1 MERHVCCDS
10 RLIGPGDV
18 FVAIPGVNAD
28 GISFV
33 PGAIERG
40 ASEIVAEVPRP
51 ETGVP
56 KSVKWRT
63 VTDARAEA
71 ARLACMEFGDPS
83 DNLAVFGITGTNG
96 KTTTAALIRRILNDN
111 ASPAGFIS
119 TICNITSPPRKR
131 SALDQIKRRAAVE
144 QNVTPAVNTTPG
156 PFELQKLFA
165 EMLAKGCKAVA
176 MEVSSHALDQR
187 RVEGTHFAVTA
198 FTNLTQD
205 HLDYHKTMEGY
216 YQAKRKLFIPL
227 RAPEVVNID
236 DPYGRRLYGELL
248 AEGASNIVSYGSSED
263 AQVRFSD
270 AELSLEG
277 SSFLLSFP
285 GGSEHMHLKLMGR
298 HNIYNA
304 LAAFSMAFL
313 YGISPHKAILS
324 LSAAE
329 PVRGRLE
336 RVKTKVSP
344 ATFFVDYAHT
354 PDALGNVLKTLR
366 EATTG
371 RVFAVFGAGG
381 DRDRTKRPLMGAAV
395 INLADVCIVTSD
407 NPRKEDPSQIIDDI
421 LEGMP
426 EHGEALAPDGTRR
439 VIVEPDRRAA
449 ISLAAG
455 LASKPGDIVLIAGK
469 GHETYQIF
477 ADRTEHFDDREELL
491 SI

>member
-1 MERHVCCDS
+1 MQRHVCCDS
-10 RLIGPGDV
+10 RLVGAGDV

-28 GISFV
+28 GMSFV
-33 PGAIERG
+33 SGAIERG

-51 ETGVP
+51 DTGVP
-56 KSVKWRT
+56 ESVKWRM
-63 VTDARAEA
+63 VPDARAEA
-71 ARLACMEFGDPS
+71 ARLACVEFGDPS
-83 DNLAVFGITGTNG
+83 DKLAVFGITGTNG
-96 KTTTAALIRRILNDN
+96 KTTTATLVRRILNDN
-111 ASPAGFIS
+111 ACPAGFIS

-131 SALDQIKRRAAVE
+131 TALDQIKRRAAVE

-156 PFELQKLFA
+156 PIELQKLFA
-165 EMLAKGCKAVA
+165 EMLTNGCKAVA
-176 MEVSSHALDQR
+176 MEVSSHALDQH
-187 RVEGTHFAVTA
+187 RVEGTRFAMVA

-205 HLDYHKTMEGY
+205 HLDYHKTMDGY

-227 RAPEVVNID
+227 RAPEVINID

-248 AEGASNIVSYGSSED
+248 QEGASNILTYGSSED

-285 GGSEHMHLKLMGR
+285 GGSEHMHLKLIGR

-304 LAAFSMAFL
+304 LAAFSMTFL

-336 RVKTKVSP
+336 RVKTKISS

-354 PDALGNVLKTLR
+354 PDALENVLKTLR

-371 RVFAVFGAGG
+371 RIFAVFGAGG
-381 DRDRTKRPLMGAAV
+381 DRDRTKRSIMGAAV
-395 INLADVCIVTSD
+395 MNLADVCIVTSD
-407 NPRKEDPSQIIDDI
+407 NPRKEDPSQIITDI
-421 LEGMP
+421 LAGMP
-426 EHGEALAPDGTRR
+426 GHEKEYTPDGTRR

-449 ISLAAG
+449 ISLSAG
-455 LASKPGDIVLIAGK
+455 LATRPDDIVLIAGK

-477 ADRTEHFDDREELL
+477 ADRTEHFDDREEIL
-491 SI
+491 SL